1 MLLTKISLGLVCIG
15 LAGTCAAH
23 GLSPYHHAQDLL
35 IPAAAIAAAVAFGA
49 QVEKRF
55 ATIWTYPKQR

>member
-1 MLLTKISLGLVCIG
+1 MLLTKISLGVVCIG

-23 GLSPYHHAQDLL
+23 GWTPFHHSQDLL

-49 QVEKRF
+49 QVEKGF
-55 ATIWTYPKQR
+55 ATLCTYFRQR